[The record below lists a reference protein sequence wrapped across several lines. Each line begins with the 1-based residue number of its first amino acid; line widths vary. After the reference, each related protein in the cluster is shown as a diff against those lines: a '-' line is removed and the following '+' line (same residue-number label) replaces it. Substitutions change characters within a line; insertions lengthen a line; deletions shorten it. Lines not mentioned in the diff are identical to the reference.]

1 MGVII
6 ITVSLHKGFFFATIV
21 EPKISQFLPF
31 AQQQQRQGLHY
42 VHSKNLKFVLLK
54 NMRLC
59 ERLTQVIGKIK
70 TKFEGWNHPPHFVFI
85 LLFQK
90 DFNLQ
95 PASTNWPFVDV
106 RPLIFCDGLQTKSFW
121 IFFCGQF
128 CLKNLNLLQKGC
140 RLIGIY

>member
-6 ITVSLHKGFFFATIV
+6 ITISLHKGFFFATIV

-90 DFNLQ
+90 DFNIQ

-106 RPLIFCDGLQTKSFW
+106 RPPIFCYFRQSHFG
-121 IFFCGQF
+121 FFCSKF
-128 CLKNLNLLQKGC
+128 CIKNLELFKKGSQ
-140 RLIGIY
+140 LIESY